1 MCYKPQS
8 SGFAQEWG
16 NKLASQGFYQ
26 KKGIKQRN
34 PNDHNLLPG
43 KNEIQEMRRCLFM
56 YLGIESYKCDCLL

>member
-16 NKLASQGFYQ
+16 TKLASQGFYQ
-26 KKGIKQRN
+26 KKRIKQRN

-43 KNEIQEMRRCLFM
+43 KNEI
-56 YLGIESYKCDCLL
+56 